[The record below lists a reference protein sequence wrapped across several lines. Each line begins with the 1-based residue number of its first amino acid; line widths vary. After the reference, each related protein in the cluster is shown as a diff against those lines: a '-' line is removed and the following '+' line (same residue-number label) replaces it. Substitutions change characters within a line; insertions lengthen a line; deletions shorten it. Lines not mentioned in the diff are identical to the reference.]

1 MKKKIIAM
9 LLCAAMVGTMLTG
22 CGEKKEEDNRELVL
36 YTWEGLFPQEVLDQ
50 FEEEKGIKIIS
61 SNFDSNET
69 MLEKVQQSDGKDYDL
84 VIGDDYIIEQV
95 VNNGLAQKLDKSK
108 LSIMGTLIPCIRASS
123 MTRKM
128 NIPFLM
134 GLVFL

>member
-61 SNFDSNET
+61 SNFDSTKPCWKRCNSPMERIMT
-69 MLEKVQQSDGKDYDL
+69 LSLEMTIL
-84 VIGDDYIIEQV
+84 
-95 VNNGLAQKLDKSK
+95 
-108 LSIMGTLIPCIRASS
+108 LSRL
-123 MTRKM
+123 
-128 NIPFLM
+128 
-134 GLVFL
+134 

>member
-50 FEEEKGIKIIS
+50 FEEAKR
-61 SNFDSNET
+61 N
-69 MLEKVQQSDGKDYDL
+69 
-84 VIGDDYIIEQV
+84 
-95 VNNGLAQKLDKSK
+95 
-108 LSIMGTLIPCIRASS
+108 
-123 MTRKM
+123 
-128 NIPFLM
+128 
-134 GLVFL
+134 